1 MLHYNI
7 AASWDWRVA
16 MWGWRFQMKWFR
28 SNIRHG
34 ARLALFAM
42 LVQFA
47 LTFGHSHW
55 FAQATPLAQSSA
67 QQIDGAKDSAK
78 GVAAIDRAAVQKQS
92 PASPDREQ
100 PGEDNCAICA
110 VVAMAGTVVFA
121 TPPVLLLPQA
131 IELLHRTT
139 DAEFLHLKSAGTAF
153 QPRAPPAS

>member
-1 MLHYNI
+1 
-7 AASWDWRVA
+7 
-16 MWGWRFQMKWFR
+16 MKWFR

-55 FAQATPLAQSSA
+55 FAQAAPLAQTS
-67 QQIDGAKDSAK
+67 QQASQQATLQQS
-78 GVAAIDRAAVQKQS
+78 AAIEKQS
-92 PASPDREQ
+92 PAGPDREQ

-110 VVAMAGTVVFA
+110 VAAMASTVVFA
-121 TPPVLLLPQA
+121 TPPLLLLPQA
-131 IELLHRTT
+131 IDLLHRTL
-139 DAEFLHLKSAGTAF
+139 DAEFVHLNSPRLIA

>member
-1 MLHYNI
+1 
-7 AASWDWRVA
+7 
-16 MWGWRFQMKWFR
+16 MKWFR

-55 FAQATPLAQSSA
+55 FAQAAPLAAASL
-67 QQIDGAKDSAK
+67 QQTDGGN
-78 GVAAIDRAAVQKQS
+78 GVASTDRATVQKQS

-110 VVAMAGTVVFA
+110 LVAMAGTVLFA
-121 TPPVLLLPQA
+121 TPPLLQLPQA
-131 IELLHRTT
+131 IELLQLTT
-139 DAEFLHLKSAGTAF
+139 DAEFVHLRSAGTAF

>member
-1 MLHYNI
+1 
-7 AASWDWRVA
+7 
-16 MWGWRFQMKWFR
+16 MKWFR

-55 FAQATPLAQSSA
+55 FAQAAPLAQASL
-67 QQIDGAKDSAK
+67 QQTDSAK
-78 GVAAIDRAAVQKQS
+78 GAAIDRAAVQKQS
-92 PASPDREQ
+92 PAAPDREHQ
-100 PGEDNCAICA
+100 GEDNCAICA
-110 VVAMAGTVVFA
+110 VVAMAGTVIA
-121 TPPVLLLPQA
+121 AAPPVLLLPQA

>member
-1 MLHYNI
+1 
-7 AASWDWRVA
+7 
-16 MWGWRFQMKWFR
+16 MKWFR

-55 FAQATPLAQSSA
+55 FAQAAPLAQAS
-67 QQIDGAKDSAK
+67 QQTSLQQS
-78 GVAAIDRAAVQKQS
+78 AAIEKQS
-92 PASPDREQ
+92 PATPDREQ

-110 VVAMAGTVVFA
+110 LVAMASTVVFA
-121 TPPVLLLPQA
+121 TPPLLLLPQA
-131 IELLHRTT
+131 IDLLYRTT
-139 DAEFLHLKSAGTAF
+139 DAEFLHLKSAATAF

>member
-1 MLHYNI
+1 MPR
-7 AASWDWRVA
+7 DV
-16 MWGWRFQMKWFR
+16 GWLFQMKWFR

-42 LVQFA
+42 LVQLA

-55 FAQATPLAQSSA
+55 FAQAAPLAQSSL
-67 QQIDGAKDSAK
+67 QQIDSGKSIAS
-78 GVAAIDRAAVQKQS
+78 IDRAAVEKQS
-92 PASPDREQ
+92 PGVPDREQ

-110 VVAMAGTVVFA
+110 VVAMAGTVVSA
-121 TPPVLLLPQA
+121 TPPLLLLPQA
-131 IELLHRTT
+131 IDLLYRTT

>member
-1 MLHYNI
+1 
-7 AASWDWRVA
+7 
-16 MWGWRFQMKWFR
+16 MKWFR

-55 FAQATPLAQSSA
+55 FAQAAPLAQSSL
-67 QQIDGAKDSAK
+67 QQTDGSN
-78 GVAAIDRAAVQKQS
+78 GVASNDRAAVQKPS
-92 PASPDREQ
+92 PAAPDREQ

-110 VVAMAGTVVFA
+110 LVAMAGTVLFS
-121 TPPVLLLPQA
+121 TPPLLELPQA

-139 DAEFLHLKSAGTAF
+139 DAEFSHLKSAGTAF

>member
-1 MLHYNI
+1 MLYCYI
-7 AASWDWRVA
+7 AISRDA
-16 MWGWRFQMKWFR
+16 GWLFQMKWFR

-34 ARLALFAM
+34 ARLAIFAM

-55 FAQATPLAQSSA
+55 FAQAAPLAQASL
-67 QQIDGAKDSAK
+67 QQTDGAKDGAK
-78 GVAAIDRAAVQKQS
+78 GAATDRAAVQKQS
-92 PASPDREQ
+92 PSGPDREH

-110 VVAMAGTVVFA
+110 VVAMAGSVISA

-131 IELLHRTT
+131 IELLYRTT
-139 DAEFLHLKSAGTAF
+139 DAEFLHLKSAGHAF

>member
-1 MLHYNI
+1 
-7 AASWDWRVA
+7 
-16 MWGWRFQMKWFR
+16 MKWFR

-55 FAQATPLAQSSA
+55 FAQAAPLAQSQLA
-67 QQIDGAKDSAK
+67 DSAK
-78 GVAAIDRAAVQKQS
+78 GTAKSIASPDSAAVQKQS
-92 PASPDREQ
+92 PANPDREH

-110 VVAMAGTVVFA
+110 LVAMAGTAMFA
-121 TPPVLLLPQA
+121 TPPLLHLPQA
-131 IELLHRTT
+131 VELLYRTT
-139 DAEFLHLKSAGTAF
+139 DAEFIHLESARHAF

>member
-1 MLHYNI
+1 
-7 AASWDWRVA
+7 
-16 MWGWRFQMKWFR
+16 MKWFR

-55 FAQATPLAQSSA
+55 FAQAAPLAQSSL
-67 QQIDGAKDSAK
+67 QQTDGSN
-78 GVAAIDRAAVQKQS
+78 GVASNDRTAVQKQS
-92 PASPDREQ
+92 PAAPDREQ

-110 VVAMAGTVVFA
+110 LVAMAGTVLFS
-121 TPPVLLLPQA
+121 TPPLLELPQA

-139 DAEFLHLKSAGTAF
+139 DAEFSHLKSAGTAF

>member
-1 MLHYNI
+1 
-7 AASWDWRVA
+7 
-16 MWGWRFQMKWFR
+16 MKWFR
-28 SNIRHG
+28 SKVRHG

-55 FAQATPLAQSSA
+55 FAQAAPLAQSAAQHAEGSA
-67 QQIDGAKDSAK
+67 N
-78 GVAAIDRAAVQKQS
+78 GVAATGDAAVQKQS
-92 PASPDREQ
+92 PSSPDREHSR
-100 PGEDNCAICA
+100 EDSCAICA
-110 VVAMAGTVVFA
+110 IIAMAGTIISA

>member
-1 MLHYNI
+1 
-7 AASWDWRVA
+7 
-16 MWGWRFQMKWFR
+16 MKWFR

-34 ARLALFAM
+34 TRLALFAM

-55 FAQATPLAQSSA
+55 FAQAAPLAQSSL
-67 QQIDGAKDSAK
+67 QQTDDAKDSAK
-78 GVAAIDRAAVQKQS
+78 DVAAIDRTAVHKQL
-92 PASPDREQ
+92 PLSPDREH
-100 PGEDNCAICA
+100 PAEDNCAICA
-110 VVAMAGTVVFA
+110 IIAMAGTIISA

-139 DAEFLHLKSAGTAF
+139 DAEFIHLKSAGTAF

>member
-1 MLHYNI
+1 
-7 AASWDWRVA
+7 
-16 MWGWRFQMKWFR
+16 MKWFR

-55 FAQATPLAQSSA
+55 FAQAAPLAQSSL
-67 QQIDGAKDSAK
+67 QQTDGFK

-92 PASPDREQ
+92 PASPDREHQ
-100 PGEDNCAICA
+100 GEDNCAICA
-110 VVAMAGTVVFA
+110 IIAMAGTVVSA

-131 IELLHRTT
+131 IELLHRTL
-139 DAEFLHLKSAGTAF
+139 DAEFIHLKSAGTAF